1 MKGLSKFV
9 EYAFIIMFGF
19 IVLSLLTSMI
29 YHYYNRTLERNIN
42 TGLKQT
48 ALQTSEAILKLYD
61 TGQDVKA
68 EPENAS
74 TVIVASMDINY
85 PNKIGGRNFE
95 VDLISSPGI
104 WVQVINLTIDSEDA
118 NIMRE
123 TSSGAKILVKTT
135 QEPFLSYEYP
145 LSNIPI
151 EIQGKYTAGSNDTL
165 SYIRYNYNGTE
176 NDVILLGDFN
186 FIVDVDTI
194 NYS

>member
-9 EYAFIIMFGF
+9 EYTFLILFGF
-19 IVLSLLTSMI
+19 TVLSLLTSMI
-29 YHYYNRTLERNIN
+29 YSYYSKTLERNIN

-48 ALQTSEAILKLYD
+48 ALQTSEAILKLYN

-74 TVIVASMDINY
+74 TIIVAAMDINY
-85 PNKIGGRNFE
+85 PNNIGGRNFE

-104 WVQVINLTIDSEDA
+104 WVQVTNLTIDSEDA
-118 NIMRE
+118 NIRKE

-135 QEPFLSYEYP
+135 QDPFLSYEYP
-145 LSNIPI
+145 LANIAI

-165 SYIRYNYNGTE
+165 SYIRYNYLGTE
-176 NDVILLGDFN
+176 YDVIVLGDFD
-186 FIVDVDTI
+186 FIVGVDTI
-194 NYS
+194 KYN